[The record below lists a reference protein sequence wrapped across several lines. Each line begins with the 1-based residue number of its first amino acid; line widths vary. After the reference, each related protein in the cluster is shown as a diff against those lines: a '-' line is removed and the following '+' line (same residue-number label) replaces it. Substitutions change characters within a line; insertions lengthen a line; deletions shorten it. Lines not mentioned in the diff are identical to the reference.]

1 MSNPASTS
9 AAAAPAAAPDPA
21 APTTAATGPAPTAP
35 PSPGPAATAPR
46 PPRLREIDG
55 LRGLAIAVIAAYHV
69 WFDRVSGGVDV
80 FLLLSGFFITASLL
94 RSVDRTG
101 SVQPLAFAA
110 RIVRRIFPPAL
121 VVAAATVLL
130 TVLWLPR
137 ATWNQQLGDI
147 LASALYYGNW
157 NLALH
162 SVDYLSSN
170 NGASIVQHYWSM
182 GVQAQFYVLWPALIA
197 AAVWTAARTR
207 RSRTRVLTAAL
218 ALVFTAS
225 FAFALWETAHNQAFA
240 YFDLR
245 ARLWQFAAGGLLA
258 LALPRLRTAFKEP
271 DAPQAKW
278 TAALLGWAGV
288 AVLLGAGFVLDSTQF
303 PGLAALWPVGAAC
316 AVVAAAS
323 LRPGGGAGRL
333 LNTRPV
339 QWLGDLSYTLY
350 LWHWPVLIC
359 YLTATG
365 RDTATLLGGL
375 GVLAAAT
382 LLAWATRW
390 ALELRLPATGLGRTK
405 RGAFALGAA
414 CLALVLASYAALT
427 WYVSFERDRLAAAVA
442 DSSVYP
448 GAAAL
453 AEGLD
458 VPDAP
463 FAPSTL
469 DAAEDYDP
477 ALSGRC
483 NQTMEGYEPVRCD
496 FAGGELVHS
505 ATAAEEATA
514 TVVMYGGSK
523 IWQWLPAVLDAAE
536 SQDWH
541 VVAYTKNAC
550 IIETGQ
556 EALGEERYRSCA
568 AWNDAVVAEI
578 GDLAPDLVLTYGS
591 RVGYE
596 AYETFPD
603 YTDRYEQLL
612 DTGAAVAV
620 LRDTPS
626 PRFDIPLCVD
636 LNGPDA
642 GECTVDRTS
651 YYDEGAFE
659 ALQVPEGVSKI
670 DLTDYICEADACP
683 PVVGNVLVYR
693 DDAHLTNTYARTL
706 GPYLEAELAAVL
718 G

>member
-1 MSNPASTS
+1 MSSPASTS
-9 AAAAPAAAPDPA
+9 AA
-21 APTTAATGPAPTAP
+21 PTTAPAP
-35 PSPGPAATAPR
+35 PAAK

-55 LRGLAIAVIAAYHV
+55 LRGLAIVVIAAYHV

-94 RSVDRTG
+94 RSVERTG
-101 SVQPLAFAA
+101 SVRPLAFAA

-121 VVAAATVLL
+121 VVAAAAVLM
-130 TVLWLPR
+130 TALWLPR
-137 ATWNQQLGDI
+137 ATWHQQLGDI

-170 NGASIVQHYWSM
+170 NGASIVQHYWSL
-182 GVQAQFYVLWPALIA
+182 GVQAQFYVLWPILIA
-197 AAVWTAARTR
+197 AGAWLAARAR
-207 RSRTRVLTAAL
+207 WGRARVLAGAL
-218 ALVFTAS
+218 AIVFAAS
-225 FAFALWETAHNQAFA
+225 FAFALWETAENQAFA

-258 LALPRLRTAFKEP
+258 VALPRLRERFAGS
-271 DAPQAKW
+271 DAPGLQW

-288 AVLLGAGFVLDSTQF
+288 AVLLGAGFVLESTQF
-303 PGLAALWPVGAAC
+303 PGLAALWPVGGAC
-316 AVVAAAS
+316 AVVVAAS
-323 LRPGGGAGRL
+323 LSPGGGAGRL

-350 LWHWPVLIC
+350 LWHWPVLVC

-375 GVLAAAT
+375 GILAVAT
-382 LLAWATRW
+382 ALAWATRW
-390 ALELRLPATGLGRTK
+390 ALELRLPATGLGQRTV

-414 CLALVLASYAALT
+414 ALALVLASYGALT
-427 WYVSFERDRLAAAVA
+427 GYIAYERDRLAEAAA
-442 DSSVYP
+442 DTALYP

-453 AEGLD
+453 AADLD
-458 VPDAP
+458 VPEAD

-469 DAAEDYDP
+469 DAAQDYDP
-477 ALSGRC
+477 ALSGHC
-483 NQTMEGYEPVRCD
+483 NQTMEGYEPIRCD
-496 FAGGELVHS
+496 FGID
-505 ATAAEEATA
+505 EADAQA

-523 IWQWLPAVLDAAE
+523 IWQWLPAVLAAAE
-536 SQDWH
+536 SRDWH
-541 VVAYTKNAC
+541 VIAYTKNAC

-568 AWNDAVVAEI
+568 AWNDAVVTEI
-578 GDLAPDLVLTYGS
+578 GRLGPDLVLTYGS

-612 DTGAAVAV
+612 ATGAAVVA

-636 LNGPDA
+636 LNGPN
-642 GECTVDRTS
+642 GSECTVDRAS

-659 ALQVPEGVSKI
+659 ALEVPAGVRKA
-670 DLTDYICEADACP
+670 DLTDYICEPDACP

-693 DDAHLTNTYARTL
+693 DDAHLTNTYAATL
-706 GPYLEAELAAVL
+706 GPYLEAELAAAL
-718 G
+718 AEPAAG

>member
-1 MSNPASTS
+1 MSSPASTS
-9 AAAAPAAAPDPA
+9 AAPTTAPAPAAAK
-21 APTTAATGPAPTAP
+21 
-35 PSPGPAATAPR
+35 

-55 LRGLAIAVIAAYHV
+55 LRGLAIVVIAVYHV

-94 RSVDRTG
+94 RSVERTG
-101 SVQPLAFAA
+101 SVRPLAFAA

-121 VVAAATVLL
+121 VVAAAAVLM
-130 TVLWLPR
+130 TALWLPR
-137 ATWNQQLGDI
+137 ATWHQQLGDI

-182 GVQAQFYVLWPALIA
+182 GVQAQFYVLWPLLIA
-197 AAVWTAARTR
+197 ASAWLAARAR
-207 RSRTRVLTAAL
+207 WSRARVLAGAL
-218 ALVFTAS
+218 ALVFAAS
-225 FAFALWETAHNQAFA
+225 FAFALWETAENQAFA

-258 LALPRLRTAFKEP
+258 VALPRLRERFAGRDTP
-271 DAPQAKW
+271 GPQW

-288 AVLLGAGFVLDSTQF
+288 AVLLGAGFVLESTQF
-303 PGLAALWPVGAAC
+303 PGLAALWPVGGAC
-316 AVVAAAS
+316 AVVVAAS
-323 LRPGGGAGRL
+323 LSPGGGAGRL

-350 LWHWPVLIC
+350 LWHWPVLVC

-375 GVLAAAT
+375 GLLAVSTA
-382 LLAWATRW
+382 LAWATRW
-390 ALELRLPATGLGRTK
+390 ALELRLPATGLGQRTV

-414 CLALVLASYAALT
+414 ALALVLASYGALT
-427 WYVSFERDRLAAAVA
+427 GYIAYERDRLAAAAA
-442 DSSVYP
+442 DTSLYP

-453 AEGLD
+453 AADLD
-458 VPDAP
+458 VPEAD
-463 FAPSTL
+463 FTPSTL
-469 DAAEDYDP
+469 DAARDYDP

-483 NQTMEGYEPVRCD
+483 NQTMEGYEPIRCD
-496 FAGGELVHS
+496 FGKDEAD
-505 ATAAEEATA
+505 AEA

-523 IWQWLPAVLDAAE
+523 IWQWLPAVLAAAE
-536 SQDWH
+536 SRDWH
-541 VVAYTKNAC
+541 VIAYTKNAC

-578 GDLAPDLVLTYGS
+578 GRLAPDLVLTYGS

-612 DTGAAVAV
+612 ATGAAVVA

-636 LNGPDA
+636 LNGPN
-642 GECTVDRTS
+642 GSECTVDRAS

-659 ALQVPEGVSKI
+659 ALEVPAGVRKA
-670 DLTDYICEADACP
+670 DLTDYICEPDTCP

-693 DDAHLTNTYARTL
+693 DDAHLTNTYAATL
-706 GPYLEAELAAVL
+706 GPYLEAELAAAL
-718 G
+718 AEPAAG

>member
-1 MSNPASTS
+1 MSIPASTTAPTS
-9 AAAAPAAAPDPA
+9 TAPTPAPAEPA
-21 APTTAATGPAPTAP
+21 A
-35 PSPGPAATAPR
+35 R

-55 LRGLAIAVIAAYHV
+55 LRGLAIVVIAVYHI

-94 RSVDRTG
+94 RSVERTG
-101 SVQPLAFAA
+101 SVRPLAFAA

-157 NLALH
+157 NLAVH

-182 GVQAQFYVLWPALIA
+182 GVQAQFYALWPILIA
-197 AAVWTAARTR
+197 ASAWLAARAGWSR
-207 RSRTRVLTAAL
+207 RRVLAAAL
-218 ALVFTAS
+218 ALVFAGS
-225 FAFALWETAHNQAFA
+225 FAFALWETDANQALA

-258 LALPRLRTAFKEP
+258 VALPRLRTAFANP
-271 DAPQAKW
+271 DAPQARW
-278 TAALLGWAGV
+278 TAAALGWAGV
-288 AVLLGAGFVLDSTQF
+288 AVLLGAGFFLDSTQF
-303 PGLAALWPVGAAC
+303 PGLAALWPVGGAC
-316 AVVAAAS
+316 AVVVAAS
-323 LRPGGGAGRL
+323 LSPGGGAGRM

-350 LWHWPVLIC
+350 LWHWPILIC

-375 GVLAAAT
+375 GILAAAT
-382 LLAWATRW
+382 LLAWATHW
-390 ALELRLPATGLGRTK
+390 ALELRLPATGLGQRTK

-414 CLALVLASYAALT
+414 CLALVLASCAALT
-427 WYVSFERDRLAAAVA
+427 WYITFERDRLAEAAA
-442 DSSVYP
+442 NTDLYP

-453 AEGLD
+453 ADGLD
-458 VPDAP
+458 VPEAA

-483 NQTMEGYEPVRCD
+483 NQTMEGYEPIRCD
-496 FAGGELVHS
+496 FGADAED
-505 ATAAEEATA
+505 AAA

-523 IWQWLPAVLDAAE
+523 IWQWLPAVREAAE
-536 SQDWH
+536 ARDWH
-541 VVAYTKNAC
+541 VIAYTKNAC

-556 EALGEERYRSCA
+556 ESLGEERYRSCA

-578 GDLAPDLVLTYGS
+578 ADIGPDLVLTYGS

-612 DTGAAVAV
+612 ETGTTVVA

-636 LNGPDA
+636 LHGRDA
-642 GECTVDRTS
+642 AECTVDLDS

-659 ALQVPEGVSKI
+659 ALDVPAGVHKV
-670 DLTDYICEADACP
+670 DLTGYICGPRACP

-693 DDAHLTNTYARTL
+693 DDAHLTNTYAATL
-706 GPYLEAELAAVL
+706 GPYLEAELAAAL
-718 G
+718 AAG

>member
-1 MSNPASTS
+1 MSTPASTS
-9 AAAAPAAAPDPA
+9 AAPRATATTAPAPPA
-21 APTTAATGPAPTAP
+21 AK
-35 PSPGPAATAPR
+35 

-55 LRGLAIAVIAAYHV
+55 LRGLAIVVIAVYHI

-94 RSVDRTG
+94 HSVERTG
-101 SVQPLAFAA
+101 SVRPLAFAA

-121 VVAAATVLL
+121 VVAAATVLM

-182 GVQAQFYVLWPALIA
+182 GVQAQFYVLWPILIA
-197 AAVWTAARTR
+197 ASAWIAARARWSR
-207 RSRTRVLTAAL
+207 RRVLAAAF
-218 ALVFTAS
+218 ALVFAAS
-225 FAFALWETAHNQAFA
+225 FAFALWETATNQAFA

-258 LALPRLRTAFKEP
+258 VALPRLRAAAKP
-271 DAPQAKW
+271 DAPQARW
-278 TAALLGWAGV
+278 TAAVLGWAGV
-288 AVLLGAGFVLDSTQF
+288 AVLLSAGFLLESTAF
-303 PGLAALWPVGAAC
+303 PGLAALWPVGGAC
-316 AVVAAAS
+316 AVVIAAS
-323 LRPGGGAGRL
+323 LSPGGGAGRL
-333 LNTRPV
+333 LKARPV

-350 LWHWPVLIC
+350 LWHWPILIC

-375 GVLAAAT
+375 GILAAAT
-382 LLAWATRW
+382 LLAWATHW
-390 ALELRLPATGLGRTK
+390 ALEQRLPATGLGQKTL

-414 CLALVLASYAALT
+414 SLALVLASYAALT
-427 WYVSFERDRLAAAVA
+427 WYISFERERLAEAVA
-442 DSSVYP
+442 DPAVYP

-453 AEGLD
+453 AEG
-458 VPDAP
+458 VAAPDAP

-469 DAAEDYDP
+469 DAAKDYDP
-477 ALSGRC
+477 ALSGHC
-483 NQTMEGYEPVRCD
+483 NQTMEGYEPIRCD
-496 FAGGELVHS
+496 FG
-505 ATAAEEATA
+505 TPAEEAAA

-523 IWQWLPAVLDAAE
+523 IWQWLPAVRAAAE
-536 SQDWH
+536 AQDWH
-541 VVAYTKNAC
+541 VIAYTKNAC

-556 EALGEERYRSCA
+556 EALGEERYLSCA

-578 GDLAPDLVLTYGS
+578 DAIGPDLVLTYGS

-612 DTGAAVAV
+612 ATGAVVVA

-636 LNGPDA
+636 LNGPNA
-642 GECTVDRTS
+642 NECTVDRAS

-659 ALQVPEGVSKI
+659 ALEVPSGVHKV
-670 DLTDYICEADACP
+670 DLVDYICGPNDCP
-683 PVVGNVLVYR
+683 PVVGNILVYR
-693 DDAHLTNTYARTL
+693 DDAHMTNTYAATL
-706 GPYLEAELAAVL
+706 GPYLEAELAAAL
-718 G
+718 AEPAAG

>member
-1 MSNPASTS
+1 MSTS
-9 AAAAPAAAPDPA
+9 A
-21 APTTAATGPAPTAP
+21 APTTAPAPEQA
-35 PSPGPAATAPR
+35 APR

-55 LRGLAIAVIAAYHV
+55 LRGLAIVVIAVYHI

-80 FLLLSGFFITASLL
+80 FLLLSGFFITASLM
-94 RSVDRTG
+94 RSVEKTG
-101 SVQPLAFAA
+101 SVAPLAFAA

-121 VVAAATVLL
+121 IVAAATVLL

-157 NLALH
+157 NLAVH

-182 GVQAQFYVLWPALIA
+182 GVQAQFYVLWPILIA
-197 AAVWTAARTR
+197 ASVALAARTR
-207 RSRTRVLTAAL
+207 WSRPRVLAAAL
-218 ALVFTAS
+218 ALVFAGS
-225 FAFALWETAHNQAFA
+225 FAFALWETATNQAFA

-258 LALPRLRTAFKEP
+258 LALPRLRAAFTGPE
-271 DAPQAKW
+271 APQRKW
-278 TAALLGWAGV
+278 IAAGLGWAGV
-288 AVLLGAGFVLDSTQF
+288 AVLLFAGFFLESTQF
-303 PGLAALWPVGAAC
+303 PGLAALWPVGGAC
-316 AVVAAAS
+316 AVVIAAS
-323 LRPGGGAGRL
+323 LSPGTGAGHL
-333 LNTRPV
+333 LNARPV

-350 LWHWPVLIC
+350 LWHWPILIC
-359 YLTATG
+359 YLTAAG

-382 LLAWATRW
+382 LLAWATHW
-390 ALELRLPATGLGRTK
+390 ALEWRLPATGLGQKTK

-427 WYVSFERDRLAAAVA
+427 WYIAFERDRLAEAVA
-442 DSSVYP
+442 DPARYP

-458 VPDAP
+458 VPDAE

-477 ALSGRC
+477 ALSGQC
-483 NQTMEGYEPVRCD
+483 NQTMEGYEPIRCD
-496 FAGGELVHS
+496 FGTDEAE
-505 ATAAEEATA
+505 AAA

-523 IWQWLPAVLDAAE
+523 IWQWLPAVLEAAE
-536 SQDWH
+536 ARGWH
-541 VVAYTKNAC
+541 VIAYTKNAC

-556 EALGEERYRSCA
+556 ESLGEERYRSCA

-578 GDLAPDLVLTYGS
+578 AAIGPDLVFTYGS

-612 DTGAAVAV
+612 ATGTTVVAV
-620 LRDTPS
+620 RDTPS

-636 LNGPDA
+636 LHGPDA
-642 GECTVDRTS
+642 AACTVDRDS
-651 YYDEGAFE
+651 YYDDRAFE
-659 ALQVPEGVSKI
+659 ELDVPEGVHKV
-670 DLTDYICEADACP
+670 DLTGFICGPRACP

-693 DDAHLTNTYARTL
+693 DDAHLTNTYAATL
-706 GPYLEAELAAVL
+706 GPYLEAELAAAL
-718 G
+718 ANPAAG

>member
-1 MSNPASTS
+1 MSHPASTS
-9 AAAAPAAAPDPA
+9 D
-21 APTTAATGPAPTAP
+21 ATTAP
-35 PSPGPAATAPR
+35 PATARPAAR

-55 LRGLAIAVIAAYHV
+55 LRGLAIVVIAVYHI

-101 SVQPLAFAA
+101 SVAPLAFAS

-121 VVAAATVLL
+121 VVVAASVVMA
-130 TVLWLPR
+130 VLWLPR
-137 ATWNQQLGDI
+137 ATWLQQVGDL
-147 LASALYYGNW
+147 LAAALYYANW
-157 NLALH
+157 HLALN

-182 GVQAQFYVLWPALIA
+182 GVQAQFYVLWPILIA
-197 AAVWTAARTR
+197 AAVAVAARTGRSPR
-207 RSRTRVLTAAL
+207 RTLAAAL
-218 ALVFTAS
+218 ALVFAAS
-225 FAFALWETAHNQAFA
+225 FAFALWETAENQAFA

-258 LALPRLRTAFKEP
+258 LALPRLRTAFTDP
-271 DAPQAKW
+271 AAPQAKW

-288 AVLLGAGFVLDSTQF
+288 AVLLGAGFFLESTQF
-303 PGLAALWPVGAAC
+303 PGLAALWPVGGAC
-316 AVVAAAS
+316 AVVTAAS
-323 LRPGGGAGRL
+323 LSPGAGAGRL
-333 LNTRPV
+333 LNTGFV

-350 LWHWPVLIC
+350 LWHWPILIC

-365 RDTATLLGGL
+365 RDTATLPGGL
-375 GVLAAAT
+375 GILAAAT
-382 LLAWATRW
+382 ALAAATHW
-390 ALELRLPATGLGRTK
+390 ALERRLTLGQRTK

-414 CLALVLASYAALT
+414 SMAFALAACAAMAG
-427 WYVSFERDRLAAAVA
+427 YIAFERERLAEAAHDPA
-442 DSSVYP
+442 RHP

-453 AEGLD
+453 AEGLEVAEAD
-458 VPDAP
+458 
-463 FAPSTL
+463 FTPSTL
-469 DAAEDYDP
+469 DAALDYDP

-483 NQTMEGYEPVRCD
+483 NQTMTGYEPVRCD
-496 FAGGELVHS
+496 FSPGDDPGEESDGDGEEDEDGAADGAG
-505 ATAAEEATA
+505 TAA

-536 SQDWH
+536 DRDWH
-541 VVAYTKNAC
+541 VIAFTKNAC

-578 GDLAPDLVLTYGS
+578 AAIGPDLVLTYGS

-596 AYETFPD
+596 AYETFPE

-612 DTGAAVAV
+612 ATGTPVVA

-642 GECTVDRTS
+642 NECTVDRAS

-659 ALQVPEGVSKI
+659 ALEVPAGVHKV
-670 DLTDYICEADACP
+670 DLTGLICDGDACP

-693 DDAHLTNTYARTL
+693 DDAHLTNTYAATL
-706 GPYLEAELAAVL
+706 GPYLGDELAAVL
-718 G
+718 ANPAAG

>member
-1 MSNPASTS
+1 MSSPASAS
-9 AAAAPAAAPDPA
+9 AAPTTAPAPAAAP
-21 APTTAATGPAPTAP
+21 T
-35 PSPGPAATAPR
+35 R

-55 LRGLAIAVIAAYHV
+55 LRGLAIVVIAVYHI

-94 RSVDRTG
+94 RSVERTG
-101 SVQPLAFAA
+101 AVAPLAFAA

-121 VVAAATVLL
+121 VVAAATVLM
-130 TVLWLPR
+130 TVIWLPR

-147 LASALYYGNW
+147 LATALYYGNW

-182 GVQAQFYVLWPALIA
+182 GVQAQFYVLWPILIA
-197 AAVWTAARTR
+197 ASVWLARRAGWGR
-207 RSRTRVLTAAL
+207 RRTLAAAL
-218 ALVFTAS
+218 AAVFAAS
-225 FAFALWETAHNQAFA
+225 FAFALWETGANQAFA

-258 LALPRLRTAFKEP
+258 VALPRLRAAVRRP
-271 DAPQAKW
+271 DAPPVAFG
-278 TAALLGWAGV
+278 AVVLGWAGV
-288 AVLLGAGFVLDSTQF
+288 AVLLGAGFFLESTQF
-303 PGLAALWPVGAAC
+303 PGLAALWPVGGAC
-316 AVVAAAS
+316 AVVIAAS
-323 LRPGGGAGRL
+323 LSPGTGAGHL
-333 LNTRPV
+333 LNSGPV

-350 LWHWPVLIC
+350 LWHWPILVC

-365 RDTATLLGGL
+365 RDTASLLGGL
-375 GVLAAAT
+375 GILAVAT
-382 LLAWATRW
+382 VLAWATHW
-390 ALELRLPATGLGRTK
+390 ALEQRLPATGWGQRTK

-427 WYVSFERDRLAAAVA
+427 WYISFESDRLAEAAA
-442 DSSVYP
+442 DTSLYP

-453 AEGLD
+453 AEGVEVAEAD
-458 VPDAP
+458 FV
-463 FAPSTL
+463 PSTL

-483 NQTMEGYEPVRCD
+483 NQTMEGYEPIRCD
-496 FAGGELVHS
+496 FGVDES
-505 ATAAEEATA
+505 EAAA

-523 IWQWLPAVLDAAE
+523 IWQWLPAVLAAAE
-536 SQDWH
+536 AQGWH
-541 VVAYTKNAC
+541 VIAYTKNAC

-556 EALGEERYRSCA
+556 ESLGEERYRSCA

-578 GDLAPDLVLTYGS
+578 DQIGPDLVFTYGS

-612 DTGAAVAV
+612 ATGAPVVAI
-620 LRDTPS
+620 RDTPS

-636 LNGPDA
+636 LNDA
-642 GECTVDRTS
+642 NAAECAVERAS

-659 ALQVPEGVSKI
+659 ALEVPEGVRKV
-670 DLTDYICEADACP
+670 DLTDYICGPRACP

-693 DDAHLTNTYARTL
+693 DDAHMTNTYAATL
-706 GPYLEAELAAVL
+706 GPYLEAELAAAL
-718 G
+718 ATEAG

>member
-1 MSNPASTS
+1 MSNPASIS
-9 AAAAPAAAPDPA
+9 AAPVEAPAPA
-21 APTTAATGPAPTAP
+21 
-35 PSPGPAATAPR
+35 GPAAR

-55 LRGLAIAVIAAYHV
+55 LRGLAIVVIAAYHV

-121 VVAAATVLL
+121 VVVAASVAMAV
-130 TVLWLPR
+130 VWLPR
-137 ATWNQQLGDI
+137 ATWMQQLGDL
-147 LASALYYGNW
+147 LAAALYYANW
-157 NLALH
+157 HLALH

-182 GVQAQFYVLWPALIA
+182 GVQAQFYVLWPLLIA
-197 AAVWTAARTR
+197 AAVWIAARTGRSPR
-207 RSRTRVLTAAL
+207 RTLAAAL
-218 ALVFTAS
+218 ALVFAAS
-225 FAFALWETAHNQAFA
+225 FAFALWETAENQAFA

-258 LALPRLRTAFKEP
+258 LALPRLRTAFANP
-271 DAPQAKW
+271 QAPQAKW

-288 AVLLGAGFVLDSTQF
+288 AVLLGAGFFLDSTQF
-303 PGLAALWPVGAAC
+303 PGLAALWPVGGAG
-316 AVVAAAS
+316 AVVISAS
-323 LRPGGGAGRL
+323 LSPGAGAGRL
-333 LNTRPV
+333 LNTGIV
-339 QWLGDLSYTLY
+339 QRLGDLSYTLY
-350 LWHWPVLIC
+350 LWHWPILIC
-359 YLTATG
+359 YLTTTG
-365 RDTATLLGGL
+365 RDTATLPGGL
-375 GVLAAAT
+375 GILAAAT
-382 LLAWATRW
+382 ALAAATHW
-390 ALELRLPATGLGRTK
+390 ALEQRLTLGQRTK

-414 CLALVLASYAALT
+414 FLALALAACAAMAG
-427 WYVSFERDRLAAAVA
+427 YIAFERARLAEAANDPA
-442 DSSVYP
+442 RYP

-458 VPDAP
+458 VPATD
-463 FAPSTL
+463 FTPSTL
-469 DAAEDYDP
+469 DAALDYDP
-477 ALSGRC
+477 ALSARC
-483 NQTMEGYEPVRCD
+483 NQTMEGYEPIRCD
-496 FAGGELVHS
+496 FAGGELVQSAGGELVHS
-505 ATAAEEATA
+505 GSSEDAAAA

-536 SQDWH
+536 ARNWH
-541 VVAYTKNAC
+541 VIAFTKNAC

-578 GDLAPDLVLTYGS
+578 DALQPDLVLTYGS

-603 YTDRYEQLL
+603 YTERYEQLL
-612 DTGAAVAV
+612 ATGTTVVA

-636 LNGPDA
+636 LNGPGA
-642 GECTVDRTS
+642 SECTVERAA
-651 YYDEGAFE
+651 YYDEGAFA
-659 ALQVPEGVSKI
+659 ALEVPAGVHKV
-670 DLTDYICEADACP
+670 DLTGYICDGDACP

-693 DDAHLTNTYARTL
+693 DDAHLTNTYAATL

-718 G
+718 TNPAAG

>member
-1 MSNPASTS
+1 MSSPASTS
-9 AAAAPAAAPDPA
+9 AA
-21 APTTAATGPAPTAP
+21 
-35 PSPGPAATAPR
+35 PAATTAPAPPAAT

-55 LRGLAIAVIAAYHV
+55 LRGLAIVVIAVYHI

-94 RSVDRTG
+94 RSVERTG
-101 SVQPLAFAA
+101 SVRPLAFAA

-121 VVAAATVLL
+121 VVAAATVLM

-182 GVQAQFYVLWPALIA
+182 GVQAQFYALWPLLIA
-197 AAVWTAARTR
+197 TAAWLAARARWSR
-207 RSRTRVLTAAL
+207 RRVLAAAF
-218 ALVFTAS
+218 ALVFAAS
-225 FAFALWETAHNQAFA
+225 FAFALWETATNQAFA

-258 LALPRLRTAFKEP
+258 VALPRLRAAAARS
-271 DAPQAKW
+271 DAPQARW
-278 TAALLGWAGV
+278 TAAALGWTGV
-288 AVLLGAGFVLDSTQF
+288 AVLLGAGFLLDSTAF
-303 PGLAALWPVGAAC
+303 PGLAALWPVGGAC
-316 AVVAAAS
+316 AVVIAAS
-323 LRPGGGAGRL
+323 LSPGGGAGRL
-333 LNTRPV
+333 LDTRPV

-350 LWHWPVLIC
+350 LWHWPILIC

-365 RDTATLLGGL
+365 RDTATLPGGL
-375 GVLAAAT
+375 GILAAAT
-382 LLAWATRW
+382 LLAWATHW
-390 ALELRLPATGLGRTK
+390 ALEQRLPATGLGQKTL

-414 CLALVLASYAALT
+414 SLALVLASYATLN
-427 WYVSFERDRLAAAVA
+427 WYIAFERDRLAEAAA
-442 DSSVYP
+442 DPAVYP

-453 AEGLD
+453 AEGLT

-477 ALSGRC
+477 ALSGHC
-483 NQTMEGYEPVRCD
+483 NQTMVGYEPIRCD
-496 FAGGELVHS
+496 FAAPE
-505 ATAAEEATA
+505 TEATA

-523 IWQWLPAVLDAAE
+523 IWQWLPAVLRAAE
-536 SQDWH
+536 AQDWH
-541 VVAYTKNAC
+541 VIAYTKNAC

-556 EALGEERYRSCA
+556 EVLGEERYRSCA
-568 AWNDAVVAEI
+568 AWNDATVAEI
-578 GDLAPDLVLTYGS
+578 GAIRPDLVLTYGS

-612 DTGAAVAV
+612 ATGAAVVA

-636 LNGPDA
+636 LNGHKSN
-642 GECTVDRTS
+642 ECTVDRAS
-651 YYDEGAFE
+651 YYDEDAFE
-659 ALQVPEGVSKI
+659 ALDVPDGVHKV
-670 DLTDYICEADACP
+670 DLTDYICGPTACP
-683 PVVGNVLVYR
+683 PVVGNLLVYR
-693 DDAHLTNTYARTL
+693 DDAHMTNTYAATL

-718 G
+718 APPAAG

>member
-1 MSNPASTS
+1 MTSPASTS
-9 AAAAPAAAPDPA
+9 APTGAAPAPAPARPEPA
-21 APTTAATGPAPTAP
+21 A
-35 PSPGPAATAPR
+35 R

-55 LRGLAIAVIAAYHV
+55 LRGIAIVVIAVYHI

-94 RSVDRTG
+94 RSVERTG
-101 SVQPLAFAA
+101 SVRPLAFAA

-130 TVLWLPR
+130 TVIWLPR

-157 NLALH
+157 NLAVH

-182 GVQAQFYVLWPALIA
+182 GVQAQFYVLWPVL
-197 AAVWTAARTR
+197 TAASAWLAARAGWSR
-207 RSRTRVLTAAL
+207 RRVLAAAL
-218 ALVFTAS
+218 ALVFAAS
-225 FAFALWETAHNQAFA
+225 FAFALWETDANQAFA

-258 LALPRLRTAFKEP
+258 VALPRLRTAFAEP

-278 TAALLGWAGV
+278 TAAMLGWAGV
-288 AVLLGAGFVLDSTQF
+288 AVLLGAGFFLDSTEF
-303 PGLAALWPVGAAC
+303 PGLAALWPVGGAC

-323 LRPGGGAGRL
+323 LSPGGGAGRL

-350 LWHWPVLIC
+350 LWHWPILIC

-375 GVLAAAT
+375 GILAAAT
-382 LLAWATRW
+382 LLAWATHW
-390 ALELRLPATGLGRTK
+390 ALEQRLPATGFGQRTM

-427 WYVSFERDRLAAAVA
+427 WYISFERDRLAEAAA
-442 DSSVYP
+442 DPDRYP

-458 VPDAP
+458 VPETA

-483 NQTMEGYEPVRCD
+483 NQTMEGYEPIRCD
-496 FAGGELVHS
+496 FGVDEAD
-505 ATAAEEATA
+505 ATA

-536 SQDWH
+536 ARDWH
-541 VVAYTKNAC
+541 VIAYTKNAC

-568 AWNDAVVAEI
+568 AWNDDVVAEI
-578 GDLAPDLVLTYGS
+578 DRIAPDLVLTYGS

-603 YTDRYEQLL
+603 YTDRYGQLVA
-612 DTGAAVAV
+612 TGAAVVA

-636 LNGPDA
+636 LNGRNA
-642 GECTVDRTS
+642 SECTVDRAS

-659 ALQVPEGVSKI
+659 ALEVPPGVHKV
-670 DLTDYICEADACP
+670 DLTDYICGPRACP
-683 PVVGNVLVYR
+683 PVIGNVLVYR
-693 DDAHLTNTYARTL
+693 DDAHLTNTYAATL
-706 GPYLEAELAAVL
+706 GPYLGAELAAVL
-718 G
+718 EQAAG

>member
-1 MSNPASTS
+1 MSTS
-9 AAAAPAAAPDPA
+9 DTPIATPAPAPPA
-21 APTTAATGPAPTAP
+21 A
-35 PSPGPAATAPR
+35 R

-55 LRGLAIAVIAAYHV
+55 LRGLAIVVIAVYHI

-101 SVQPLAFAA
+101 SVAPLAFAS

-121 VVAAATVLL
+121 VVVAASVAM

-137 ATWNQQLGDI
+137 ATWIQQLGD
-147 LASALYYGNW
+147 LLSAALYYANW
-157 NLALH
+157 HLAFN

-182 GVQAQFYVLWPALIA
+182 GVQAQFYVLWPLLIA
-197 AAVWTAARTR
+197 AAVGLAARTGRSPR
-207 RSRTRVLTAAL
+207 RTLAAAL
-218 ALVFTAS
+218 TLVFAAS
-225 FAFALWETAHNQAFA
+225 FAFALWETAANQAFA

-258 LALPRLRTAFKEP
+258 LALPRLRTAFTDP
-271 DAPQAKW
+271 AAPQATW

-288 AVLLGAGFVLDSTQF
+288 AVLLGAGFFLESTQF
-303 PGLAALWPVGAAC
+303 PGLAALWPVGGAC
-316 AVVAAAS
+316 AVVIAAS
-323 LRPGGGAGRL
+323 LSPGAGAGRL
-333 LNTRPV
+333 LNTGFV

-350 LWHWPVLIC
+350 LWHWPILIC
-359 YLTATG
+359 YLSATG
-365 RDTATLLGGL
+365 RDTATLPGGL
-375 GVLAAAT
+375 AVLAAAT
-382 LLAWATRW
+382 ALAAATHW
-390 ALELRLPATGLGRTK
+390 ALERRLPATGLGQRTR

-414 CLALVLASYAALT
+414 FMALALAACAALAG
-427 WYVSFERDRLAAAVA
+427 YIAYERDRLAEAANDPA
-442 DSSVYP
+442 RYP
-448 GAAAL
+448 GAAVL
-453 AEGLD
+453 AEGVE
-458 VPDAP
+458 VPEAD
-463 FAPSTL
+463 FTPSTL
-469 DAAEDYDP
+469 DAALDYDP

-483 NQTMEGYEPVRCD
+483 NQTMEGYEPIRCD
-496 FAGGELVHS
+496 FSPGDGDLEEDGAADGAG
-505 ATAAEEATA
+505 AAA

-523 IWQWLPAVLDAAE
+523 IWQWLPAVLDAAATH
-536 SQDWH
+536 DWH
-541 VVAYTKNAC
+541 VIAFTKNAC

-556 EALGEERYRSCA
+556 ADLGEERYRSCA

-578 GDLAPDLVLTYGS
+578 DAIGPDLVLTYGS

-612 DTGAAVAV
+612 ATGTAVVA

-636 LNGPDA
+636 LNGPNA
-642 GECTVDRTS
+642 NECTVDRAS
-651 YYDEGAFE
+651 YYDEGAFA
-659 ALQVPEGVSKI
+659 ALEVPAGVHKV
-670 DLTDYICEADACP
+670 DLTGYICDGGACP

-693 DDAHLTNTYARTL
+693 DDAHLTNTYAATL
-706 GPYLEAELAAVL
+706 GPYLGAELAAVL
-718 G
+718 ADPAAG

>member
-1 MSNPASTS
+1 MSATATPADT
-9 AAAAPAAAPDPA
+9 AAPAAAPA
-21 APTTAATGPAPTAP
+21 ARA
-35 PSPGPAATAPR
+35 
-46 PPRLREIDG
+46 PRLREIDG
-55 LRGLAIAVIAAYHV
+55 LRGLAIAVIAVYHI

-94 RSVDRTG
+94 RTVEKTATPERAG
-101 SVQPLAFAA
+101 SVAPLAFAA

-121 VVAAATVLL
+121 VVAAATVLM
-130 TVLWLPR
+130 TVIWLPR

-147 LASALYYGNW
+147 LATALYYGNW
-157 NLALH
+157 HLALN

-182 GVQAQFYVLWPALIA
+182 GIQAQFYVLWPILIGASAWLAHRAGRGCRRVLAVAL
-197 AAVWTAARTR
+197 AAVFA
-207 RSRTRVLTAAL
+207 
-218 ALVFTAS
+218 AS
-225 FAFALWETAHNQAFA
+225 FAFALWETAENQAFA

-258 LALPRLRTAFKEP
+258 VALPRLQTAFAGP
-271 DAPQAKW
+271 DAPQRRVL
-278 TAALLGWAGV
+278 AAALGWAGV
-288 AVLLGAGFVLDSTQF
+288 AVLLGAGFFLESTQF
-303 PGLAALWPVGAAC
+303 PGLAALWPVGGAC
-316 AVVAAAS
+316 AVVIAAS
-323 LRPGGGAGRL
+323 LSPGTGAGHL
-333 LNTRPV
+333 LNARPV

-365 RDTATLLGGL
+365 RDTATLMGGL

-390 ALELRLPATGLGRTK
+390 ALEQRLPATGLGQRTK

-427 WYVSFERDRLAAAVA
+427 WYVSFERDRLAEAASDA
-442 DSSVYP
+442 SRYP

-458 VPDAP
+458 VPEAD
-463 FAPSTL
+463 FTPSTL

-496 FAGGELVHS
+496 FG
-505 ATAAEEATA
+505 AEESEAAA

-523 IWQWLPAVLDAAE
+523 IWQWLPAVLEAAE
-536 SQDWH
+536 AQDWH
-541 VVAYTKNAC
+541 VIAYTKNAC

-556 EALGEERYRSCA
+556 EDLGEERYRSCA

-578 GDLAPDLVLTYGS
+578 DRIGPELVFTYGS

-612 DTGAAVAV
+612 ATGAAVVAI
-620 LRDTPS
+620 RDTPS

-636 LNGPDA
+636 LNGA
-642 GECTVDRTS
+642 GAAECAVDRSS
-651 YYDEGAFE
+651 YYEEGAFASLE
-659 ALQVPEGVSKI
+659 VPEGVRKV
-670 DLTDYICEADACP
+670 DLTDYICGPRSCE

-693 DDAHLTNTYARTL
+693 DDAHLTNTYAATL
-706 GPYLEAELAAVL
+706 GPYLEAELAAAL
-718 G
+718 AARTGAG

>member
-1 MSNPASTS
+1 MSSPASTS
-9 AAAAPAAAPDPA
+9 AAPAAA
-21 APTTAATGPAPTAP
+21 TTAPAP
-35 PSPGPAATAPR
+35 PAAT

-55 LRGLAIAVIAAYHV
+55 LRGLAIVVIAVYHI

-94 RSVDRTG
+94 RSVERTG
-101 SVQPLAFAA
+101 SVRPLAFAA

-121 VVAAATVLL
+121 VVAAATVLM
-130 TVLWLPR
+130 TVVWLPR

-182 GVQAQFYVLWPALIA
+182 GVQAQFYVLWPLLIA
-197 AAVWTAARTR
+197 TAAWLAARARWSR
-207 RSRTRVLTAAL
+207 RRVLAAAF
-218 ALVFTAS
+218 ALVFAAS
-225 FAFALWETAHNQAFA
+225 FAFALWETATNQAFA

-258 LALPRLRTAFKEP
+258 VALPRLRAAAARS
-271 DAPQAKW
+271 DAPQARW
-278 TAALLGWAGV
+278 TAAALGWAGV
-288 AVLLGAGFVLDSTQF
+288 AVLLGAGFLLDSTAF
-303 PGLAALWPVGAAC
+303 PGLAALWPVGGAC
-316 AVVAAAS
+316 AVVVAAS
-323 LRPGGGAGRL
+323 LSPGGGAGRL

-339 QWLGDLSYTLY
+339 QRLGDLSYTLY
-350 LWHWPVLIC
+350 LWHWPILIC

-365 RDTATLLGGL
+365 RDTATLPGGL
-375 GVLAAAT
+375 GILAAAT
-382 LLAWATRW
+382 LLAWATHW
-390 ALELRLPATGLGRTK
+390 ALEQRLPATGLGQKTL

-414 CLALVLASYAALT
+414 SLALVLASYATLN
-427 WYVSFERDRLAAAVA
+427 WYIAFERDRLAEAAA
-442 DSSVYP
+442 DPAVYP

-453 AEGLD
+453 AEGLT

-477 ALSGRC
+477 ALSGHC
-483 NQTMEGYEPVRCD
+483 NQTMVGYEPIRCD
-496 FAGGELVHS
+496 FAAPE
-505 ATAAEEATA
+505 AEATA

-523 IWQWLPAVLDAAE
+523 IWQWLPAVLRAAE
-536 SQDWH
+536 AQDWH
-541 VVAYTKNAC
+541 VIAYTKNAC

-556 EALGEERYRSCA
+556 EALGEERYLSCA
-568 AWNDAVVAEI
+568 AWNDATVAEI
-578 GDLAPDLVLTYGS
+578 GAIRPDLVLTYGS

-612 DTGAAVAV
+612 ATGAAVVA

-636 LNGPDA
+636 LNGHKSNA
-642 GECTVDRTS
+642 CTVDRAS

-659 ALQVPEGVSKI
+659 ALDVPDGVHKV
-670 DLTDYICEADACP
+670 DLTDYICGPTACP
-683 PVVGNVLVYR
+683 PVVGNLLVYR
-693 DDAHLTNTYARTL
+693 DDAHMTNTYAATL

-718 G
+718 APPAAG

>member
-1 MSNPASTS
+1 MSTPASTS
-9 AAAAPAAAPDPA
+9 AAPTGTATTAPAPPA
-21 APTTAATGPAPTAP
+21 AK
-35 PSPGPAATAPR
+35 

-55 LRGLAIAVIAAYHV
+55 LRGLAIVVIAVYHI

-94 RSVDRTG
+94 RSVEKTG
-101 SVQPLAFAA
+101 SVRPLAFAA

-130 TVLWLPR
+130 TVVWLPR

-182 GVQAQFYVLWPALIA
+182 GVQAQFYVLWPILIA
-197 AAVWTAARTR
+197 AAAWLAARSRWSR
-207 RSRTRVLTAAL
+207 RRVLAAAF
-218 ALVFTAS
+218 ALVFAAS
-225 FAFALWETAHNQAFA
+225 FAFALWETATNQAFA

-258 LALPRLRTAFKEP
+258 VALPRLRAAAART
-271 DAPQAKW
+271 DAPQARW

-288 AVLLGAGFVLDSTQF
+288 AVLLGAGFFLDSTAF
-303 PGLAALWPVGAAC
+303 PGLAALWPVGGAC
-316 AVVAAAS
+316 AVVIAAS
-323 LRPGGGAGRL
+323 LSPGGGAGRL
-333 LNTRPV
+333 LNARLV
-339 QWLGDLSYTLY
+339 QGLGDLSYTLY
-350 LWHWPVLIC
+350 LWHWPILIC

-375 GVLAAAT
+375 GILAAAT
-382 LLAWATRW
+382 LLAWATHW
-390 ALELRLPATGLGRTK
+390 ALEQRLPATGLGQRTL
-405 RGAFALGAA
+405 RGALALGAA
-414 CLALVLASYAALT
+414 SLALVLVSYAALS
-427 WYVSFERDRLAAAVA
+427 WYITFERDRLADAVA
-442 DSSVYP
+442 DPAVYP

-458 VPDAP
+458 APDAP

-483 NQTMEGYEPVRCD
+483 NQTMEGYEPIRCD
-496 FAGGELVHS
+496 FVGGELVQSVGGELVHS
-505 ATAAEEATA
+505 ATPAAEATA

-523 IWQWLPAVLDAAE
+523 IWQWLPAVLHAAE
-536 SQDWH
+536 ARKWH
-541 VVAYTKNAC
+541 VIAYTKNAC

-568 AWNDAVVAEI
+568 AWNDAVVAELDEI
-578 GDLAPDLVLTYGS
+578 RPDLVLTYGS

-612 DTGAAVAV
+612 ATGAAVVA

-636 LNGPDA
+636 LNGHKSN
-642 GECTVDRTS
+642 ECTVDRAS

-659 ALQVPEGVSKI
+659 ALEVPGGVHKV
-670 DLTDYICEADACP
+670 DLTDYICGPRACP
-683 PVVGNVLVYR
+683 PVVGNILVYR
-693 DDAHLTNTYARTL
+693 DDAHMTNTYAATL
-706 GPYLEAELAAVL
+706 GPYLEAELAAAL
-718 G
+718 AEPAAG